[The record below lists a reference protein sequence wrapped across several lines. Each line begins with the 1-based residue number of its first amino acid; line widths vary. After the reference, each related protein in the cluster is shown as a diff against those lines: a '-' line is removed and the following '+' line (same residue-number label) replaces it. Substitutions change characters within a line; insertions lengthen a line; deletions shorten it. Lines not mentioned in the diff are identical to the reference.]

1 MTVSFGFRRS
11 RRSRSR
17 AARPGGLLA
26 GAVLAGLVVAGCA
39 APGGGASAH
48 NDVDRCAAVLP
59 LASEVVH
66 GQGTL
71 TLVRPINK
79 HEVDAI
85 TQEAGVGSPPS
96 IPLTKQ
102 PAASPGAQADP
113 SIPKACLIVFRG
125 DYPAGSIPSALP
137 PAVSGQYALIV
148 AWVRRPALYRVL
160 VTSSLPASAKRS
172 WWHF

>member
-11 RRSRSR
+11 HRSR
-17 AARPGGLLA
+17 AARRCRVLA

-66 GQGTL
+66 GRGTL

-79 HEVDAI
+79 ADVDAI
-85 TQEAGVGSPPS
+85 TREAGVASPPTA
-96 IPLTKQ
+96 PLTKQ
-102 PAASPGAQADP
+102 PQASPSPANP
-113 SIPKACLIVFRG
+113 SIPRACLIVYRG
-125 DYPAGSIPSALP
+125 DYPAGTIPNALP
-137 PAVSGQYALIV
+137 PGGSGQYALIV

-160 VTSSLPASAKRS
+160 ITSSLPASAKRS

>member
-11 RRSRSR
+11 HRSR
-17 AARPGGLLA
+17 AARRCRVLA

-66 GQGTL
+66 GRGTL

-79 HEVDAI
+79 ADVDAI
-85 TQEAGVGSPPS
+85 TREAGVASPPTP
-96 IPLTKQ
+96 PLTKQ
-102 PAASPGAQADP
+102 PQASPSPANP
-113 SIPKACLIVFRG
+113 SIPRACLIVYRG
-125 DYPAGSIPSALP
+125 DYPAGTIPSALP
-137 PAVSGQYALIV
+137 PGVSGQYALIV

-160 VTSSLPASAKRS
+160 ITSSLPASAKRS

>member
-1 MTVSFGFRRS
+1 MTVSLGFRRS
-11 RRSRSR
+11 RRSRAIR
-17 AARPGGLLA
+17 CGGVLVAATL
-26 GAVLAGLVVAGCA
+26 AVLAVAGCA

-79 HEVDAI
+79 RDVDAI
-85 TQEAGVGSPPS
+85 TREVGVTSPPS
-96 IPLTKQ
+96 APLTKQ
-102 PAASPGAQADP
+102 PQASPSPADS
-113 SIPKACLIVFRG
+113 SIPRACLIVYRG

-137 PAVSGQYALIV
+137 PAASGQYALIV

-160 VTSSLPASAKRS
+160 ITSSLPASAKRS

>member
-1 MTVSFGFRRS
+1 MTVSFGVRRS
-11 RRSRSR
+11 HRSPVARR
-17 AARPGGLLA
+17 ARVLA

-66 GQGTL
+66 GRGTL

-79 HEVDAI
+79 GDVDAI
-85 TQEAGVGSPPS
+85 TREAGVASPPAA
-96 IPLTKQ
+96 PLTKQ
-102 PAASPGAQADP
+102 PDASPSPDGP
-113 SIPKACLIVFRG
+113 SIPRACLIVYRG
-125 DYPAGSIPSALP
+125 DYPAGPIPSALP

-160 VTSSLPASAKRS
+160 ITSSLPASAKRS